1 MAQGTLS
8 WLNQDFVGKALRIG
22 ENDDSI
28 QVHDIFTKA
37 ATDKGDNYTS
47 QMIRVTVELSRKVGS
62 RNVTEKKS
70 LIIKIVPAEEK
81 TREMVEKAGLFST
94 EMIMMTE
101 TLPKMNEILG
111 NIKPFN
117 AKGYYIQK
125 TNPTLLIFDDL
136 APMGFRMANRQ
147 AGLDIDHS
155 LMALR
160 ELARFHACS
169 IAICEKEPKTKE
181 IFNKGMF
188 NNSHGPEMGQF
199 FNSSVKSLAKEV
211 ANWSEFDPE
220 ISGKLLK
227 LGEVAYKKGI
237 EASQLKKDEFHVINH
252 GDFWVN
258 NMLFRYDN
266 HGKVIDH
273 IFVDFQLCVYGSP
286 AIDLHYFL
294 NTSVSYEV
302 YEDSMELLLKEY
314 INSLSNWMHLSGCKK
329 EPLSLDALKKML
341 KEREMFGLIASLTV
355 LPIVLVNKDDAKSF
369 DEMLDANGEFQ
380 DSGYYSGKMFRHV
393 IGKRLPNWNK
403 RGLLDV

>member
-8 WLNQDFVGKALRIG
+8 WLNQDFLEKALRKG

-47 QMIRVTVELSRKVGS
+47 QMIRATIDLSRKVGC

-70 LIIKIVPAEEK
+70 LIIKVVPDEKK
-81 TREMVEKAGLFST
+81 TRELVEKAGLFGT
-94 EMIMMTE
+94 EMIMLIE
-101 TLPKMNEILG
+101 TLPKMNEIQG

-125 TNPTLLIFDDL
+125 SDPPLLVFDDL

-160 ELARFHACS
+160 SLARFHACS
-169 IAICEKEPKTKE
+169 IAVCEKEPKTKE
-181 IFNKGMF
+181 IYNKGMF
-188 NNSHGPEMGQF
+188 NSAHGPEMSQF
-199 FNSSVKSLAKEV
+199 FNSSVKALAKEM

-220 ISGKLLK
+220 ISEKLLK
-227 LGEVAYKKGI
+227 LSEVIYTKGI
-237 EASQLKKDEFHVINH
+237 EACELKKDEFHVINH

-266 HGKVIDH
+266 HGKVIDQ
-273 IFVDFQLCVYGSP
+273 IFVDFQLCVYGTP

-294 NTSVSYEV
+294 NTSVSQEV
-302 YEDSMELLLKEY
+302 YEDSMELLLTEY
-314 INSLSNWMHLSGCKK
+314 VNSLSNWMQLSGCKT
-329 EPLSLDALKKML
+329 EPISLEGLKKVL
-341 KEREMFGLIASLTV
+341 KEREIFGLIASVTV
-355 LPIVLVNKDDAKSF
+355 LPIVLVNKDDAKNF
-369 DEMLDANGEFQ
+369 DEMLDENGEIK
-380 DSGYYSGKMFRHV
+380 DGGYYRGEIYRQV
-393 IGKRLPNWNK
+393 VGKRLPKWHK
-403 RGLLDV
+403 KGLLDL